1 MKTYEEKART
11 RKENFLEVYKKNQE
25 HSNGEYFA
33 GLGDYVTIYSPEY
46 FINMGFSKEF
56 IDDMTETH
64 HSNNSNPKF
73 TITGNDGKEIKHL
86 KGVMCPTVVS
96 VLCGYFNV
104 DTKATLSW
112 YGRGKIH
119 RYKLTE
125 LFKEVKKQLEGSD
138 E

>member
-11 RKENFLEVYKKNQE
+11 RKENFLEVYIKNQE
-25 HSNGEYFA
+25 GSDGEYFA
-33 GLGDYVTIYSPEY
+33 GLGDYVTIYAPEY
-46 FINMGFSKEF
+46 FTNMGFSKEF

-64 HSNNSNPKF
+64 YSHNSNPKF
-73 TITGNDGKEIKHL
+73 TITSNDGKEIKHL
-86 KGVMCPTVVS
+86 DGVMCPTVVS

-104 DTKATLSW
+104 DTSATLPW